1 MIQRILA
8 AFFLTECRAFLCA
21 LTAAALFIGAGAVFC
36 ALNQPPAAPAFCT
49 CFAFAAYLFTYHYE
63 KPNRTR

>member
-21 LTAAALFIGAGAVFC
+21 LTAAALFIVAGAVFC
-36 ALNQPPAAPAFCT
+36 ALNQPPAAPWCT
-49 CFAFAAYLFTYHYE
+49 CFALVAYIFTYTHE